1 MTRAIWLTT
10 LIGAV
15 AGVTLLAPA
24 RAAAPAGEWGVV
36 DTERVAAD
44 YEGMVEL
51 NVQFQQFQREQ
62 ETELERQHKTRM
74 LSDDERREYLD
85 LIEMG
90 APTPERDARILE
102 LGGLSD
108 DREQK
113 LLDLR
118 ENESRTPEEEA
129 DYTGLNQLYQTRV
142 KELADLQLR
151 AQQAVR
157 AKLEEFNKIVT
168 DNVQQA
174 VEAVAEEKQ
183 LSIVIRKDAVLHGGV
198 DITDDVL
205 ARLNASQQE
214 ETETPS

>member
-1 MTRAIWLTT
+1 MKRTVWLTT
-10 LIGAV
+10 LIGAL

-24 RAAAPAGEWGVV
+24 RAAAPAAQWGVV
-36 DTERVAAD
+36 DTDRVAAEYD
-44 YEGMVEL
+44 QMTAL
-51 NVQFQQFQREQ
+51 NAQFQQFQREQ

-85 LIEMG
+85 LIQMG

-108 DREQK
+108 DRENT

-118 ENESRTPEEEA
+118 ENDSRTPEEEA
-129 DYTGLNQLYQTRV
+129 DYTRLNQLYQTRV

-205 ARLNASQQE
+205 AELNASQQE
-214 ETETPS
+214 KTETPS

>member
-1 MTRAIWLTT
+1 MTRIVWLTT
-10 LIGAV
+10 LIGICVGA
-15 AGVTLLAPA
+15 TLLAPA
-24 RAAAPAGEWGVV
+24 WAAAPAGQWGVV
-36 DTERVAAD
+36 DTDRVAAD
-44 YEGMVEL
+44 YDEMTTL

-62 ETELERQHKTRM
+62 EAELEGQHKTRM

-85 LIEMG
+85 LIQMG

-108 DREQK
+108 DREK
-113 LLDLR
+113 TLLELR

-129 DYTGLNQLYQTRV
+129 DYTRLNQLYQTRV

-157 AKLEEFNKIVT
+157 AKLEELNKIVT
-168 DNVQQA
+168 EKVQQA

-205 ARLNASQQE
+205 AKLNASQQE

>member
-1 MTRAIWLTT
+1 MKRTVWLTT
-10 LIGAV
+10 LIGAL

-24 RAAAPAGEWGVV
+24 RAAASAAQWGVV
-36 DTERVAAD
+36 DTDRVAAEYD
-44 YEGMVEL
+44 EMTAL
-51 NVQFQQFQREQ
+51 NAQFQQFQREQ

-85 LIEMG
+85 LIQMG

-108 DREQK
+108 DRENT

-118 ENESRTPEEEA
+118 ENDSRTPEEEA
-129 DYTGLNQLYQTRV
+129 DYTRLNQLYQTRV

-205 ARLNASQQE
+205 AELNASQQE
-214 ETETPS
+214 KTETPS

>member
-1 MTRAIWLTT
+1 MTRTMWLTT

-24 RAAAPAGEWGVV
+24 PAAAPAGQWGVV

-90 APTPERDARILE
+90 APTPERDARVLE

-108 DREQK
+108 DREKK

-129 DYTGLNQLYQTRV
+129 DYTRLNQLYQTRV

-168 DNVQQA
+168 DNVQRA

-205 ARLNASQQE
+205 AKLNASQQE

>member
-1 MTRAIWLTT
+1 MKRTVWLTT
-10 LIGAV
+10 LIGAL

-24 RAAAPAGEWGVV
+24 RAAAPAAQWGVV
-36 DTERVAAD
+36 DTDRVAAEYD
-44 YEGMVEL
+44 QMTAL
-51 NVQFQQFQREQ
+51 NAQFQQFQREQ
-62 ETELERQHKTRM
+62 EAELERQHKTRM

-85 LIEMG
+85 LIQMG

-108 DREQK
+108 DRENT

-129 DYTGLNQLYQTRV
+129 DYTRLNQLYQTRV
-142 KELADLQLR
+142 KELADLQLG

-205 ARLNASQQE
+205 AELNASQQE
-214 ETETPS
+214 KTETPS

>member
-1 MTRAIWLTT
+1 MKRTVWLTT
-10 LIGAV
+10 LIGAL

-24 RAAAPAGEWGVV
+24 RAAAPAAQWGVV
-36 DTERVAAD
+36 DTDRVAAD
-44 YEGMVEL
+44 YDEMTAL
-51 NVQFQQFQREQ
+51 NAQFQQFQREQ
-62 ETELERQHKTRM
+62 ETELEQQHKTRM
-74 LSDDERREYLD
+74 LNDDERREYLD
-85 LIEMG
+85 LIQMG

-102 LGGLSD
+102 LGKLSD
-108 DREQK
+108 DRENK

-118 ENESRTPEEEA
+118 ENDSRTPEEEA
-129 DYTGLNQLYQTRV
+129 ESTRLNQLYQTRV
-142 KELADLQLR
+142 KELSDLQLK

-174 VEAVAEEKQ
+174 VEAVAAEKQ

-205 ARLNASQQE
+205 AKLNASQE
-214 ETETPS
+214 AKAETPS